1 MGGLESA
8 EMKSGSGSITPPSFF
23 HSPDFL
29 NAAGARFPG
38 LPVHFFSRPRICR
51 VGNRVKC
58 RVKTV
63 KKGENRALASREKDN
78 LSKRKAEYVERN
90 QASFFS
96 FSSSKFR
103 GFSDCFFLSPSFVP
117 YLQFDQSALVRG
129 GRSKIRMWP
138 SQG

>member
-51 VGNRVKC
+51 VGNRAKC

-63 KKGENRALASREKDN
+63 KKGGKTELSHLARRTICQRGRPSTWNEIRPLFSLFHRLN
-78 LSKRKAEYVERN
+78 FAAFQTV
-90 QASFFS
+90 S
-96 FSSSKFR
+96 FS
-103 GFSDCFFLSPSFVP
+103 LSFCSVFTVRSI
-117 YLQFDQSALVRG
+117 SARERRPLEN
-129 GRSKIRMWP
+129 
-138 SQG
+138 

>member
-38 LPVHFFSRPRICR
+38 LPVHFFFRPRICR

-63 KKGENRALASREKDN
+63 KKGGKQSSRISREGQFVKEEGRVRGTKSG
-78 LSKRKAEYVERN
+78 L
-90 QASFFS
+90 FFS
-96 FSSSKFR
+96 LFQRLNFAAFQVVSFSLFLLLFRIYSSIN
-103 GFSDCFFLSPSFVP
+103 
-117 YLQFDQSALVRG
+117 Q
-129 GRSKIRMWP
+129 RS
-138 SQG
+138 